1 MIESYL
7 QKAMTTAHY
16 ELLEDNEGFYG
27 EISQAQGVWATGKTL
42 EACRQ
47 ELLEVLE
54 EWVILGI
61 SMGHPLPEFD
71 GITIK
76 VELVS

>member
-1 MIESYL
+1 MIQEYL
-7 QKAMTTAHY
+7 QKAMEAAHY

-27 EISQAQGVWATGKTL
+27 EIHNASGVWATGITL

-54 EWVILGI
+54 EWILVGI
-61 SMGHPLPEFD
+61 AMGHDLPNFD
-71 GITIK
+71 GVTIK
-76 VELVS
+76 VKSVA